1 MYKSILYVHTIYT
14 YYTHTTDAKKH
25 IYRYIH
31 AGNAKVI
38 SYYSDIYIHT
48 FIVYAL
54 YT

>member
-1 MYKSILYVHTIYT
+1 MYILYMN
-14 YYTHTTDAKKH
+14 YTHTTDAKKH

-31 AGNAKVI
+31 AGNTKII

-54 YT
+54 YTHTHAYTV